1 MTCPSFTYLF
11 AQGERQKRV
20 AAQKKK
26 AELAQ
31 QLDVMT
37 QQLELLTQDG
47 EGAGVLSHQGLSP
60 KVRLSLE
67 TNWVAL

>member
-1 MTCPSFTYLF
+1 
-11 AQGERQKRV
+11 V